1 MQSDDTVDSRI
12 ALATDPGVG
21 KTMQIDM
28 PVAWKPTG
36 VMNDQRE
43 WIAMELALAHTEKWL
58 AVDIS
63 ERLVGLST
71 ATKTLAQCSD
81 WRAVLLVI

>member
-1 MQSDDTVDSRI
+1 MQIDDTVDSRTCI

-21 KTMQIDM
+21 KTMQIGM

-43 WIAMELALAHTEKWL
+43 WIAMELVLAHTEKWL

-63 ERLVGLST
+63 ER
-71 ATKTLAQCSD
+71 
-81 WRAVLLVI
+81 RAWFFPP